1 MINEVL
7 VELKQSAK
15 FSPFFVKRFYERLL
29 MSLKNDNDG

>member
-15 FSPFFVKRFYERLL
+15 FSPFFVKKILWKAFNVIKEW
-29 MSLKNDNDG
+29 